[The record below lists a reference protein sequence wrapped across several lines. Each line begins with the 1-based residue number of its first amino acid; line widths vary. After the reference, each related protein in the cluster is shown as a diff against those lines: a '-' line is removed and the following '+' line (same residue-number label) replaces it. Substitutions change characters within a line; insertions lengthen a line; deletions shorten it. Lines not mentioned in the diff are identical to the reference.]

1 MNSVFLPQPGQM
13 TGLEKGVFRIRVES
27 SKPRIEPLAKS
38 DWPVWALA
46 VAKFGHSEDIGL
58 GDTIV
63 HLIGDERSEWFQTWF
78 QQKFGKSCG
87 CSNRQAWLNQRFPYD
102 I

>member
-13 TGLEKGVFRIRVES
+13 PGLEKGVVRIRVES

-46 VAKFGHSEDIGL
+46 VAKFRQTGDTGL
-58 GDTIV
+58 GDTLV
-63 HLIGDERSEWFQTWF
+63 HLIGDERSEWFKTWF
-78 QQKFGKSCG
+78 HQKFGESCG
-87 CSNRQAWLNQRFPYD
+87 CTSRQRWLNQRFPYV
-102 I
+102 